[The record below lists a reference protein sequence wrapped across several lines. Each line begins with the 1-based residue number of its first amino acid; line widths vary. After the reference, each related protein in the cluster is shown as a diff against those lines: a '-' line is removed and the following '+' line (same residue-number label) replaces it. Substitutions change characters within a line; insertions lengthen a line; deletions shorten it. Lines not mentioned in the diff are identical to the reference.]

1 MTQPF
6 PIRFFLPALLS
17 VTGCMLSVAAEA
29 KCDQSDCP
37 SGCYCPSGC
46 DQVIYCPLPPLQ
58 SLAAREGASIS
69 INRGKIQVYC
79 AKGDSTRECAD
90 AMSDV
95 IISEGGG
102 STTVVYATTSIKCG
116 DTIYTVSTGTGTGN
130 CLTFG
135 GGADKP
141 PTEVR
146 CNDKGKQVAS
156 ATCTGGCGD
165 SDKSGSCTITAK

>member
-6 PIRFFLPALLS
+6 PIRFLLPALLS
-17 VTGCMLSVAAEA
+17 VTGCMISVAAEA
-29 KCDQSDCP
+29 KCDQCNQSDCP
-37 SGCYCPSGC
+37 
-46 DQVIYCPLPPLQ
+46 CPLPPLP
-58 SLAAREGASIS
+58 LAAGSEPSIS